1 VTVAAEPHP
10 SPIAEGEEKAPP
22 AVRTAIAVVVTRFP
36 VVDEAYILR
45 EIVELERQGQPVVLV
60 PVLRGHGKVV
70 HEQARSWVK
79 RALYTPL
86 ISPSI
91 IVSNV
96 RTMFQHPARYFKVL
110 LLLFYGTMIR
120 PRTLIRTLA
129 IFPKAVHLARVLPK
143 RGIQHMHSH
152 FSTHATTLA
161 YIISRFS
168 NITYSFT
175 IHGPDVFVH
184 RLLLLEKISRA
195 TAVRT
200 ISAFNKAFLCGLY
213 PSIPEEKIHVVHV
226 GVNPEVY
233 ETASSES
240 ESERTKNRAQ
250 ILSVGAI
257 TASRGFGFLVEAC
270 LTLKNA
276 GINVETTIVGEGT
289 RRRFLQH
296 WVKYLG
302 LADDIHLPG
311 PLPQHEV
318 ARLMGQTDLFVL
330 PSVIANDGQ
339 MDGIPIT
346 LMEAMAAGKPV
357 IASAMSGI
365 PELID
370 DRVSGLL
377 IDATHTQRIANAI
390 RYLIANPA
398 VRQKMGRAGQQRIR
412 EEFDIRR
419 TVASL
424 IEFLDARDE
433 TATPAAD
440 RLLSLNWGPLRPA
453 AFGVRQIY
461 ERRDSYVAEV
471 AISDGRAKREVVVK
485 QQRARASESRNAAD
499 RARIEFHALTMLR
512 ELMRADF
519 TETTRVVAYS
529 VPKVL
534 AFDEEAAALVLER
547 ARGRSLET
555 IIREGRNRG
564 PRNVHYVA
572 LRRAAIWLAKMQSHT
587 RSGDDAR
594 HILTAIVVLALRDL
608 ELAAFGDRELRPYR
622 AAIAERLRTLES
634 RVAEKSFPVVGR
646 HGDYWPGNIYIDDD
660 RVEVIDFEGYREGLP
675 LEDVAQFL
683 IHLDLYFAYPMLS
696 NMRRRLRA
704 AFLDSYAAFGGQL
717 DQDALQLFTIA
728 TALQSLARVRRAT
741 QGVLRNYWRRRVL
754 RKVIRRNLG

>member
-1 VTVAAEPHP
+1 MTVAAEPHQLP
-10 SPIAEGEEKAPP
+10 AAKEEEKAPP
-22 AVRTAIAVVVTRFP
+22 AVRTAIAVLVTRFP

-60 PVLRGHGKVV
+60 PLLRGRGKVV
-70 HEQARSWVK
+70 HEEAKPWMK
-79 RALYTPL
+79 RALYMPL
-86 ISPSI
+86 ISPK
-91 IVSNV
+91 IVMSNLRAMV
-96 RTMFQHPARYFKVL
+96 QHPARYFKVL

-129 IFPKAVHLARVLPK
+129 LFPKSVHLARVLPK
-143 RGIQHMHSH
+143 RGIRHMHSH
-152 FSTHATTLA
+152 FSTHATTMA
-161 YIISRFS
+161 YIIARFS
-168 NITYSFT
+168 DITYSFT

-213 PSIPEEKIHVVHV
+213 PSIPEEKIQVVHA
-226 GVNPEVY
+226 GVNPDVY
-233 ETASSES
+233 ETASSEA
-240 ESERTKNRAQ
+240 EPATRRPK
-250 ILSVGAI
+250 ILSVGAV
-257 TASRGFGFLVEAC
+257 TPSRGFVFLIEAC
-270 LTLKNA
+270 LMLKRA
-276 GINVETTIVGEGT
+276 GIDVEATIVGTGE
-289 RRRFLQH
+289 RLRFLRH

-311 PLPQHEV
+311 PLPQHDV
-318 ARLMGQTDLFVL
+318 AKLMGEMDVFVL

-390 RYLIANPA
+390 RYLLSNPA
-398 VRQKMGRAGQQRIR
+398 VRHKMGRAGQRRIR

-424 IEFLDARDE
+424 IEFLDARE
-433 TATPAAD
+433 QEVPPVAD
-440 RLLSLNWGPLRPA
+440 RLLSITWEPLKPA
-453 AFGVRQIY
+453 AFGVRQVH

-471 AISDGRAKREVVVK
+471 AISDGSAKREVVVK
-485 QQRARASESRNAAD
+485 QQRARPAESRKATD
-499 RARIEFHALTMLR
+499 RARIEFQALTMLR
-512 ELMRADF
+512 ERMRDDM
-519 TETTRVVAYS
+519 TETGRAVAYS

-534 AFDEEAAALVLER
+534 AFDEDSAALILES
-547 ARGRSLET
+547 ARGRSLEA

-564 PRNVHYVA
+564 PQNVHYIA
-572 LRRAAIWLAKMQSHT
+572 LQRAGIWLAKLQSFT
-587 RSGDDAR
+587 RTEDDDGR
-594 HILTAIVVLALRDL
+594 HLLTAIVVLALRDL
-608 ELAAFGDRELRPYR
+608 ELAVFGDRELRPYR
-622 AAIAERLRTLES
+622 ADIADKLRALES
-634 RVAEKSFPVVGR
+634 RVADKKFRVVAR
-646 HGDYWPGNIYIDDD
+646 HGDYWPGNIYIDDN
-660 RVEVIDFEGYREGLP
+660 RVEVIDFEGFREGLP
-675 LEDVAQFL
+675 QEDVAQFL
-683 IHLDLYFAYPMLS
+683 IHLDMYFAYPLLS
-696 NMRRRLRA
+696 NMRRRLRT
-704 AFLDSYAAFGGQL
+704 AFLDSYAAFGGEL
-717 DQDALQLFTIA
+717 DDDALQLFTIT
-728 TALQSLARVRRAT
+728 TALQSLARVRRPT